1 MPEAPSAAGFS
12 PSAPSE
18 TDSTCLTAPNSS
30 GQSPQQSAWTRTRFL
45 RLTTSKTAQIS
56 RHRGSASS
64 P

>member
-1 MPEAPSAAGFS
+1 MPEAPRSAGFS
-12 PSAPSE
+12 PSAPSG
-18 TDSTCLTAPNSS
+18 TASTWRTAPNSS
-30 GQSPQQSAWTRTRFL
+30 GQSPQQIAWTRTRFL